1 MIRGLILL
9 SIALT
14 VSLVPAATRA
24 QQPSRTAVLGVLMPS
39 IRGTSDPLIDA
50 MRNGLRE
57 LGYVE
62 GQNIRIE
69 FRSAQGK
76 WERLPGLAQEL
87 VRLNVDVIV
96 AGAEPAIQE
105 IGRAHV

>member
-62 GQNIRIE
+62 GQNIRIGKT
-69 FRSAQGK
+69 SAENVGVRFDFLSKNVGK
-76 WERLPGLAQEL
+76 KRRGQTRMALT
-87 VRLNVDVIV
+87 
-96 AGAEPAIQE
+96 
-105 IGRAHV
+105 